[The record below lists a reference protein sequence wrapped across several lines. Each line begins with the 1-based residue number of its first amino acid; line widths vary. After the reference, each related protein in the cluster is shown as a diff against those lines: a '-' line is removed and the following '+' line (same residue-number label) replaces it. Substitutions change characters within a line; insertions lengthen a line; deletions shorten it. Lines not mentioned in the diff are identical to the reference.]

1 MTSESRMTHLHQ
13 KGKESDYNGSSYV
26 IGNGQTILGP
36 KMAPKVLKLFIV
48 YNLISPMRSQ
58 YLGKNSVRNNEGAEG
73 IGESKKQTIVCNALY
88 RGSKFALIRKN
99 ADLLYG
105 VLLCE

>member
-1 MTSESRMTHLHQ
+1 MTHLNQ
-13 KGKESDYNGSSYV
+13 KGTESDYNGSGYV
-26 IGNGQTILGP
+26 IGNGQTILGL
-36 KMAPKVLKLFIV
+36 KMAPKALKLFIV

-58 YLGKNSVRNNEGAEG
+58 YLGRNSVRNNEGAEG

-88 RGSKFALIRKN
+88 RGSKFASIRKE

-105 VLLCE
+105 VLSCD

>member
-1 MTSESRMTHLHQ
+1 MTHLHQ
-13 KGKESDYNGSSYV
+13 KGKESDYNGSGYI
-26 IGNGQTILGP
+26 IGNGQMILGP

-58 YLGKNSVRNNEGAEG
+58 CMGKNSARNNEGAEG

-88 RGSKFALIRKN
+88 KGSKFALIRKD

-105 VLLCE
+105 ILLREWG